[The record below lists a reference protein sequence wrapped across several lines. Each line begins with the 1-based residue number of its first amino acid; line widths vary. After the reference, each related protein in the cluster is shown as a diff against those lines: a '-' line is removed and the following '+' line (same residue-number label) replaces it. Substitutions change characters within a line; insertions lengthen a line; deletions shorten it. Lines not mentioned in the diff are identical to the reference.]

1 MPGKPHKTPVTSEHR
16 PDQHGLDR
24 IIFFSDGVFAIAIT
38 LLALEIRLPDPIV
51 NLNND
56 ELAAALVAIWPKYMS
71 FLISFLVIGF
81 FWISH
86 HRKFHYIQRYD
97 KTLIFL
103 NLLLLM
109 VIAFIPFPTTV
120 LSQYGNRTATIFY
133 ALVIILGGL
142 ISMVTWWY
150 ASHHNRLI
158 DSQMDAKQRRNEILI
173 PAVTMGIFLLSIG
186 LAFLDEN
193 LARTSW
199 ILIAVVNAFLR

>member
-1 MPGKPHKTPVTSEHR
+1 MPGKPHKTPVTSDHR
-16 PDQHGLDR
+16 PEQQGLDR
-24 IIFFSDGVFAIAIT
+24 ITFFSDGVFAIAIT
-38 LLALEIRLPDPIV
+38 LLALEIRLPVPTV
-51 NLNND
+51 NLNDD
-56 ELAAALVAIWPKYMS
+56 ELATALVAIWPKYMS

-86 HRKFHYIQRYD
+86 HRKFHFILRYD

-120 LSQYGNRTATIFY
+120 LSEYGNRTATIFY

-142 ISMVTWWY
+142 ISMVTWLY
-150 ASHHNRLI
+150 ASHHNRLT
-158 DSQMDAKQRRNEILI
+158 DPQMDAKQRRNEILI

-186 LAFLDEN
+186 LAYIDAN